1 MQSWRNIFYSSREN
15 KVILWTWNDEGKRI
29 KVETS
34 YEPYLYIESKNHQDA
49 ISIFNTSL
57 KKLTFKNQ
65 FERSKFANETPIHR
79 LFHNIGCEQQFL
91 LQMYKD
97 ENQKPDFAQFPLKIF
112 HLDIETFNEFK
123 FSSPEEASAPINLI
137 TIYDTLSETYH
148 TWGLGEYKS
157 KHEKEIY
164 YFCKSE
170 QVLLQKFLA
179 FWESD
184 FPDIVAG
191 WNIMGYDIPYLI
203 NRITNLFGKEEA
215 SRLSPVGTLY
225 FRENVGRDKFGKVI
239 NKWHIRGLSLIDSM
253 EVYITFARGSRES
266 YSLGY
271 IGEYELGEGKTSTGG
286 MNLAKL
292 SQENW
297 PLFVEYNIQDVKL
310 LVNLEEKLKF
320 LRLVRT
326 LSYRGFIAFESA
338 LGKVSMI
345 TGAVANQAMKMG
357 FVIPTFKNLA
367 DRIAYEGGYVHEPE
381 RGLHNG
387 VISYDAN
394 SLYPNTIIT
403 LNISP
408 ETKIGRI
415 TNRTETD
422 VTILLAN
429 YKSVTLSQ
437 EKYQKLVKQEK
448 LSISKYDVL
457 YTQKFKG
464 VIPELIDKFYQERVS
479 SRKEMNA
486 CKKKVKKET
495 DPALQAKLNQRI
507 LDLDTIQ
514 NTMKLLLNSLYGVFA
529 QKFSPLFDID
539 HSGSITLTGQHTIK
553 QAADI
558 AYGYAQHH
566 GFKGS
571 KNQIYLYSDTDSIF
585 VSLDPL
591 LNTKESKIIDDSGEL
606 ITSVKSG
613 VQGFDDYLNEEIKR
627 WAQKELN
634 SADPRLVFKREAI
647 CDKAVFMEKKRYILH
662 VINQEDVPSNYFKYV
677 GVEIARSTMSKEV
690 KELVKAVLEN
700 AILNG
705 DRKTANAIYQKA
717 YTDYQNLPIEAKAF
731 RSKISDLEK
740 QELKRGEH
748 GEIGKH
754 TPSHAKSAIY
764 YNDFLKKLQIDSK
777 YPAIGSGIKMKWF
790 YAAKNPYNLKNM
802 GFIDVYPPEVAAHVQ
817 PDMQKMFDKS
827 VAPPITRLYECIN
840 WQITQPGHET
850 TVDLFELFA

>member
-49 ISIFNTSL
+49 VSIFNTSL

-65 FERSKFANETPIHR
+65 FERSKFATSTPIHR
-79 LFHNIGCEQQFL
+79 LFHNINCEQQFL

-97 ENQKPDFAQFPLKIF
+97 ENQKPDFAQFPLKIAF
-112 HLDIETFNEFK
+112 FDLETDNPDGFCT
-123 FSSPEEASAPINLI
+123 PEMASNPINLI
-137 TIYDTLSETYH
+137 TVYDSLSKEYH

-157 KHEKEIY
+157 TKDNEKY

-170 QVLLQKFLA
+170 QVLLQKFLGY
-179 FWESD
+179 WEEEQFD
-184 FPDIVAG
+184 CITG
-191 WNIMGYDIPYLI
+191 WNLAGYDIPYLI

-215 SRLSPVGTLY
+215 SRLSPVNTLY

-239 NKWHIRGLSLIDSM
+239 NKWHIRGLSIIDMM

-271 IGEYELGEGKTSTGG
+271 IGEYELGEGKTNTGG
-286 MNLAKL
+286 LNLAQL
-292 SQENW
+292 SRKDWQ
-297 PLFVEYNIQDVKL
+297 LFTEYNIQDVKL
-310 LVNLEEKLKF
+310 LVRLEEKLKY
-320 LRLVRT
+320 LHLVRI
-326 LSYRGFIAFESA
+326 LSYRGFIPFESA
-338 LGKVSMI
+338 MGKVSMI

-367 DRIAYEGGYVHEPE
+367 DRVPYEGGYVHEPE
-381 RGLHNG
+381 RGLHEA
-387 VISYDAN
+387 VVSYDAN

-415 TNRTETD
+415 TNTTEND
-422 VTILLAN
+422 VTILLSN
-429 YKSVTLSQ
+429 YKSVTLPN

-448 LSISKYDVL
+448 LAISKHNVL
-457 YTQKFKG
+457 FTQKFKG

-479 SRKEMNA
+479 SKKEMNS
-486 CKKKVKKET
+486 CKKKVKKEP
-495 DPALQAKLNQRI
+495 DPIIKVKLEQRI
-507 LDLDTIQ
+507 QDLDTIQ
-514 NTMKLLLNSLYGVFA
+514 NTMKLLLNSIYGITA
-529 QKFSPLFDID
+529 QKFSPFFDVD
-539 HSGSITLTGQHTIK
+539 LAASITLSGQHTIK
-553 QAADI
+553 KSAEI
-558 AYGYAQHH
+558 AYAFMRSK
-566 GFKGS
+566 GFVGEMKDVFLAG
-571 KNQIYLYSDTDSIF
+571 DTDSNFLSIKYLCPEK
-585 VSLDPL
+585 VIDKDGELTPKVKTVLAELDEE
-591 LNTKESKIIDDSGEL
+591 LNSKI
-606 ITSVKSG
+606 KA
-613 VQGFDDYLNEEIKR
+613 

-634 SADPRLVFKREAI
+634 SADPRLVFKREAV

-717 YTDYQNLPIEAKAF
+717 YADYQNLPIEAQAF

-764 YNDFLKKLQIDSK
+764 YNDFLKKLQIDTK

>member
-1 MQSWRNIFYSSREN
+1 MQSWRNVFYSSREQ
-15 KVILWTWNDEGKRI
+15 KIILWTWDDKGKRI
-29 KVETS
+29 KIETS
-34 YEPYLYIESKNHQDA
+34 FEPHLYIESKNHQDA
-49 ISIFNTSL
+49 VSIFNTSL
-57 KKLTFKNQ
+57 KRLTFKNQ
-65 FERSKFANETPIHR
+65 FERSKFANETPISR
-79 LFHNIGCEQQFL
+79 LFHNINCEQQFL
-91 LQMYKD
+91 LQMYKE

-112 HLDIETFNEFK
+112 HLDIETYNPEK
-123 FSSPEEASAPINLI
+123 FATPEEASNPINLI
-137 TIYDTLSETYH
+137 TIYDSLSEIYH

-179 FWESD
+179 FWEED

-215 SRLSPVGTLY
+215 SRLSPVGVLY
-225 FRENVGRDKFGKVI
+225 YRENVGRDKFGKVI

-271 IGEYELGEGKTSTGG
+271 IGEYELGESKTNTNG
-286 MNLAKL
+286 MNLAQL

-297 PLFVEYNIQDVKL
+297 SLFVEYNIQDVKL
-310 LVNLEEKLKF
+310 LVQLEEKLKF

-326 LSYRGFIAFESA
+326 MSYTGFIPFEQS
-338 LGKVSMI
+338 LGKVSMV

-415 TNRTETD
+415 TSRTAEEI
-422 VTILLAN
+422 TILLAN
-429 YKSVTLSQ
+429 YKSVTLSKD
-437 EKYQKLVKQEK
+437 KYDKLVRQEK

-464 VIPELIDKFYQERVS
+464 VIPLLIERYYSDRVKAQKELK
-479 SRKEMNA
+479 A
-486 CKKKVKKET
+486 CKKKIIQEKDAET
-495 DPALQAKLNQRI
+495 VIKLKQRI
-507 LDLDTIQ
+507 SDLDSLQHTLKIY
-514 NTMKLLLNSLYGVFA
+514 LNSLYGIFA

-539 HSGSITLTGQHTIK
+539 HSGSITLTGQNTIK
-553 QAADI
+553 QASEI
-558 AYGYAQHH
+558 AFEYAKKN
-566 GFKGS
+566 GFNGK
-571 KNQIYLYSDTDSIF
+571 KEDVYLYSDTDSIF
-585 VSLDPL
+585 IS
-591 LNTKESKIIDDSGEL
+591 LNTSTGYDGEL
-606 ITSVKSG
+606 SEKDGELTVGVKEKLAE
-613 VQGFDDYLNEEIKR
+613 FDNHLNVEIKA

-634 SADPRLVFKREAI
+634 SLDPRLVFKREAV

-717 YTDYQNLPIEAKAF
+717 YADYQNLPIEAQAF